1 MVNIEGEVGI
11 EFAIDDFLGGLGDGG
26 GARFVEETEFEVGL
40 GGGPFDEAESAD
52 EFATEGL
59 AGDGEV

>member
-1 MVNIEGEVGI
+1 MGI
-11 EFAIDDFLGGLGDGG
+11 EFAIDDFLGGVSDGG